1 MGNWMQNRETINS
14 RISEQIYTAVDVRM
28 SVYEIAS

>member
-14 RISEQIYTAVDVRM
+14 RISEQIFTAEDVRM
-28 SVYEIAS
+28 SVYETAS

>member
-14 RISEQIYTAVDVRM
+14 KISEQMYTVVGVSM
-28 SVYEIAS
+28 SVYDTAS